1 MGCWKSREER
11 LRLGKT
17 VACLRDAEGLKWR
30 QVTEKLRLKN
40 HSMAIGYYEIYKE
53 ALMIAKNRMELEQ
66 IEEFARRFGIE
77 RGYVWLFENGFEHRV
92 PEEVREK
99 IENAKLKDAFKI

>member
-1 MGCWKSREER
+1 MGCWKSKEER

-40 HSMAIGYYEIYKE
+40 HSMAIGYYETYKE
-53 ALMIAKNRMELEQ
+53 ALMIAKNRMDLEQ
-66 IEEFARRFGIE
+66 IEKFAKRLGIE
-77 RGYVWLFENGFEHRV
+77 RGWVWLFENGFERRV
-92 PEEVREK
+92 PEEIKKR
-99 IENAKLKDAFKI
+99 IEDEKLKDAFKI